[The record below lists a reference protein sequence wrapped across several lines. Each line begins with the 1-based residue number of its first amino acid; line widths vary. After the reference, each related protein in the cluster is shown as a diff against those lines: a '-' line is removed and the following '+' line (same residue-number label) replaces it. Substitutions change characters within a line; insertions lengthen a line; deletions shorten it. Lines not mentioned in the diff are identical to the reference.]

1 MATGGMTHRCLAMRR
16 QSMFDETASSD
27 LVIQCLVDRRDELK
41 TGLATIS
48 EKLHGYVRQLTVV
61 VARPAISPQ
70 EHYNM
75 LDEGICGCG
84 VCVDWDMRREE
95 FTRAIKLIPKGHK
108 WTVCACDLCR
118 FVGRFQLNL
127 LAAANRRELL
137 IEMSFHARYH
147 SYHGGLV
154 MNWLEV
160 ELRNPSYT
168 PNWCAQEMSRYP
180 MERWLQ
186 RCEMA
191 VSGVVGGPVFVT
203 SARMT
208 DAVANV
214 GSSLSAEVGEYRT
227 YSAHLG
233 AGGWI
238 GA

>member
-1 MATGGMTHRCLAMRR
+1 MKTDLALFGGHL
-16 QSMFDETASSD
+16 Q
-27 LVIQCLVDRRDELK
+27 
-41 TGLATIS
+41 
-48 EKLHGYVRQLTVV
+48 GYVRQIILAVD
-61 VARPAISPQ
+61 RPAISPQ

-75 LDEGICGCG
+75 LDEEICGCAT
-84 VCVDWDMRREE
+84 CIDWDLRRKE
-95 FTRAIKLIPKGHK
+95 FTRATKLIPAGHK

-154 MNWLEV
+154 MNWLET
-160 ELRNPSYT
+160 EMRKPTYT
-168 PNWCAQEMSRYP
+168 MNWCAQEMSRYP

-186 RCEMA
+186 RCETA
-191 VSGVVGGPVFVT
+191 VSGVAGGPVFVT

-214 GSSLSAEVGEYRT
+214 GSSLSAEVAEYHT
-227 YSAHLG
+227 YSAQMGALGWLG
-233 AGGWI
+233 A
-238 GA
+238 